1 MKIVACDC
9 LGISEE
15 WFNQF
20 AVKEKLNIIKTIFPN
35 SNQGYLEFP
44 EENEWD
50 YLIIFEQGMR
60 KFFDNALKFFQIP
73 NTRYIYALDWNSW
86 AEHPAAV
93 YELLNPSREV
103 LAYPLLT
110 LKTLRHFNYF
120 MTCTTHDGMNY
131 IATSKDIAII
141 QFMYVYN
148 QTWAE
153 VEMNFFH
160 DLAKE
165 FYNVDD
171 SEGLFLDLGAN
182 IGTTGIYFTKKI
194 APNLRLLAFE
204 PDAENFKLL
213 RANLILNDAEKNTVA
228 ENYGLGVEES
238 EYNIRKILHNPG
250 GNGLY
255 RGELKSGDAKVN
267 VIPLDKY
274 FAEKNLNPKDVKYI
288 WIDTEGFEAQVLL
301 GAQNIL
307 HENPAPIFMEFNP
320 GIYQRQGCY
329 EKWMELLTEL
339 YENYVFVQ
347 EAINT
352 KNTNVYPI
360 EKLWEYQNTTKQV
373 GDIVLIRKQ

>member
-110 LKTLRHFNYF
+110 LNTLRQFNYF

-153 VEMNFFH
+153 VEMNFFTTWQKNFIT
-160 DLAKE
+160 LTTAKVYFWTWARISARLE
-165 FYNVDD
+165 FT
-171 SEGLFLDLGAN
+171 LR
-182 IGTTGIYFTKKI
+182 KK
-194 APNLRLLAFE
+194 LR
-204 PDAENFKLL
+204 
-213 RANLILNDAEKNTVA
+213 RILNFWHLNLTQ
-228 ENYGLGVEES
+228 
-238 EYNIRKILHNPG
+238 KILNF
-250 GNGLY
+250 
-255 RGELKSGDAKVN
+255 S
-267 VIPLDKY
+267 
-274 FAEKNLNPKDVKYI
+274 
-288 WIDTEGFEAQVLL
+288 
-301 GAQNIL
+301 
-307 HENPAPIFMEFNP
+307 
-320 GIYQRQGCY
+320 
-329 EKWMELLTEL
+329 
-339 YENYVFVQ
+339 VQ
-347 EAINT
+347 I
-352 KNTNVYPI
+352 
-360 EKLWEYQNTTKQV
+360 
-373 GDIVLIRKQ
+373 